1 MLNGGDFAPT
11 RQLAWSGNGFGVT
24 GGVCV
29 CAAGTQWVGG
39 QRCSCKHLHPLMHR
53 TSPHPPQNYVA
64 PNVSSARVE
73 RPDNT
78 LDSSSPLKPVFGS
91 FSDNV
96 MDVRAVVFISN
107 I

>member
-1 MLNGGDFAPT
+1 MFVLPAHSGWEGRDAAVSICILSCTGHPPT
-11 RQLAWSGNGFGVT
+11 
-24 GGVCV
+24 
-29 CAAGTQWVGG
+29 
-39 QRCSCKHLHPLMHR
+39 
-53 TSPHPPQNYVA
+53 PPQNYVA